1 MYRCTEIIP
10 YIISIYT
17 VMLICGLSGGS
28 HMRLESRWR
37 KDGISMSEYKQ
48 SGIKGDFLIY
58 RGKPL
63 VRSNNLYCYGDMSDD
78 YVLFLMVI
86 SNKTV
91 KLADGTTAEI
101 PDSIITQI
109 VSTDIKKPSHEKLAK
124 QFNKNGLYDAL
135 DIGIVWLNKFNKK
148 KVG

>member
-1 MYRCTEIIP
+1 
-10 YIISIYT
+10 
-17 VMLICGLSGGS
+17 
-28 HMRLESRWR
+28 
-37 KDGISMSEYKQ
+37 MSEYKQ

-63 VRSNNLYCYGDMSDD
+63 VRSNNLYCYGDMSED

-86 SNKTV
+86 STKTV
-91 KLADGTTAEI
+91 KLPDGKSTIEI

-109 VSTDIKKPSHEKLAK
+109 VSTDSKKPSHEKLAK

-148 KVG
+148 KAG

>member
-1 MYRCTEIIP
+1 MA
-10 YIISIYT
+10 
-17 VMLICGLSGGS
+17 
-28 HMRLESRWR
+28 
-37 KDGISMSEYKQ
+37 EYKQ

-78 YVLFLMVI
+78 YILFLMVI
-86 SNKTV
+86 STKKVSPANGKPAV
-91 KLADGTTAEI
+91 EI

-109 VSTDIKKPSHEKLAK
+109 VSTDSKKPSHEKLAK

-148 KVG
+148 KAG